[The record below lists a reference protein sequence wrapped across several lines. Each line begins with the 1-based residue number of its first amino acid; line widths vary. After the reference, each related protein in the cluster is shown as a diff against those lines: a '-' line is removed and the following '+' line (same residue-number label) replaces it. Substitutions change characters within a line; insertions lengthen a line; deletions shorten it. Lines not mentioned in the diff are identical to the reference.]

1 MVTKEDY
8 ISSDPSSWCPGCGNF
23 SILQALKQALVELD
37 LAPWQVVMVS
47 GIGQAAKIPHY
58 LRVNCF
64 NGLHGRALP
73 AAFGIKTVN
82 HKLKVIAAG
91 GDGDAYAEGGNHF
104 IHAMRRNPDLT
115 YLVHD
120 NQIYGLTK
128 GQASPTTDLG
138 MKTGTTPSGSVD
150 IPESPLAVAVAMNCS
165 FVARGFAGD
174 IPHLAGLIKQGIN
187 HKGFALIDIL
197 QPCVTFNKI
206 NTYQWYKDRVYK
218 LDGEPGYDPSDRV
231 KAFEKAL
238 EWGAKIPIGV
248 IYSKERPVFEDS
260 IFKPGDAS
268 LSRQPLNPP
277 DFVKLLEQYL

>member
-1 MVTKEDY
+1 MSTKEDFN
-8 ISSDPSSWCPGCGNF
+8 SSDPIAWCPGCGNF
-23 SILQALKQALVELD
+23 GILQALKQSLIELN
-37 LAPWQVVMVS
+37 LAPWQVIMIS

-58 LRVNCF
+58 LKVNCF
-64 NGLHGRALP
+64 NGLHGRTLA
-73 AAFGIKTVN
+73 AAFGVKAVN
-82 HKLKVIAAG
+82 HKMTVIAAG

-104 IHAMRRNPDLT
+104 IHAMRRNPDIT

-138 MKTGTTPSGSVD
+138 TKTGTTPFGSVD
-150 IPESPLAVAVAMNCS
+150 IPESPLATAVSLNCS

-174 IPHLAGLIKQGIN
+174 IPHLSGLIKQGIT

-206 NTYQWYKDRVYK
+206 NTYQWYKERVYK
-218 LDGEPGYDPSDRV
+218 LEEDKSYDRTNRI

-248 IYSKERPVFEDS
+248 IYSKERPIFEDS
-260 IFKPGDAS
+260 IFSPGDES
-268 LSRQPLNPP
+268 LSRQPLTPP
-277 DFVKLLEQYL
+277 AALKMLEKYA